1 MTHPSSAAETDPIR
15 FVPFETGNDEQRAA
29 VLDLTQEYFRWM
41 NGEISSLC
49 GFSIPDIVGMD
60 LSDYVVAT
68 MTGMCAN
75 QPPDGAFY
83 LVEHHGE
90 AAGMG
95 GLRRLPDGAAEIV
108 RIYTRPAYRGRG
120 IGARTIAK
128 LVDEARRCGYQRLK
142 LDTGVFM
149 TSAHRIYA
157 AAGFTFTEPYEGAE
171 PPAVLHP
178 HWLFMHTDI
187 GGSPT

>member
-1 MTHPSSAAETDPIR
+1 VTLASSSSGADAIR

-29 VLDLTQEYFRWM
+29 VLDLTHEYFGWM
-41 NGEISSLC
+41 DAEISGLC
-49 GFSIPDIVGMD
+49 GFSIPDIVGME
-60 LSDYVVAT
+60 LGDYVVAT
-68 MTGMCAN
+68 TETMCAS

-83 LVEHHGE
+83 LVEYHGE

-108 RIYTRPAYRGRG
+108 RIYTRPAFRGLG
-120 IGARTIAK
+120 IGASTITK
-128 LVDEARRCGYQRLK
+128 LVDEARRFGYHRLK

-157 AAGFTFTEPYEGAE
+157 AAGFTFTDPYEGAE

-178 HWLFMHTDI
+178 FWLFMHTELD
-187 GGSPT
+187 G